1 MKEAKEWGLP
11 PLTAHHPRLWGGI
24 RFTPHHPISRASSL
38 DLVFGRSSLENYL
51 EQDLRLQQHRL
62 LTFYRSQIHQ
72 EFCAIFIQSTPQ
84 IVHTLARCPQP
95 PHGRILGLHGPQGK
109 IWCTDFALQL
119 MREGA
124 GSLGSCPMMGRA
136 LLIQENKGSPRESS
150 WLLENLFKN
159 KHGIFSYHPGSIS
172 SAHKGR
178 AG

>member
-24 RFTPHHPISRASSL
+24 RFTPYHPISRASSL

-62 LTFYRSQIHQ
+62 LTFYRSQIYQ

-95 PHGRILGLHGPQGK
+95 PHGRILGLHGKNGGKCRGKFGVQTLPPNSWGRGQGL
-109 IWCTDFALQL
+109 WGLV
-119 MREGA
+119 
-124 GSLGSCPMMGRA
+124 P
-136 LLIQENKGSPRESS
+136 
-150 WLLENLFKN
+150 
-159 KHGIFSYHPGSIS
+159 
-172 SAHKGR
+172 
-178 AG
+178 